1 MAARLAY
8 FYDLIMYFVMAAK
21 SQAWH
26 APPAL
31 SDAEFWSRL
40 RCRVEYFYGY
50 GEIPAYV
57 AVQMR

>member
-31 SDAEFWSRL
+31 SDAEF
-40 RCRVEYFYGY
+40 
-50 GEIPAYV
+50 
-57 AVQMR
+57 